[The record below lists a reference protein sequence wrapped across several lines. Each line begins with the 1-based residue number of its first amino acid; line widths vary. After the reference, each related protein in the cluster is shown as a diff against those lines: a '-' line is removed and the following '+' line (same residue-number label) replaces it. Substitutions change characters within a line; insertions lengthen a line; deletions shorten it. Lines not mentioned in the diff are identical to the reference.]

1 MRISHIKLENW
12 RNFRDVEV
20 ALQERAFLVGPNASG
35 KSNFLDALRFLRD
48 LALPGGGF
56 LASVETG
63 GGVSRIR
70 NLSARRPSTIAIE
83 AELHDNENGDHTN
96 ENTWRYRI
104 AFSQDSQRTPFLK
117 AEQVWRGEHI
127 ILDRPDSD
135 DQTDKQR
142 LRQTW
147 LEQTFANQEFREIA
161 DFFASIQYFHL
172 VPQLVRDP
180 GRAVGLRK
188 DPYGEDFLEQ
198 IASMKNQARESR
210 LRRILDVLK
219 IAIPQFADLKFD
231 QDQKGVPHLYGKYE
245 HWRPAGAWQTEV
257 DFSDGTLRLIGLLWA
272 LLDGEGPLLLE
283 EPELSLHS
291 GIVRYIPQM
300 MFRVQ
305 RERRIKRQV
314 LVSTHS
320 EDLLQDEGIAPDEVL
335 LVVPSEGGSTIRT
348 AQAMS
353 EITTLLDS
361 GLSMAEAVIP
371 YTRPADAAQL
381 SLF

>member
-12 RNFRDVEV
+12 RNFGDVAV

-35 KSNFLDALRFLRD
+35 KSNFLDAFRFLRD

-56 LASVETG
+56 LDSVKRR

-70 NLSARRPSTIAIE
+70 NLSARRYSTIAIE
-83 AELHDNENGDHTN
+83 IELRDNANENHASETV
-96 ENTWRYRI
+96 WRYRI
-104 AFSQDSQRTPFLK
+104 AFNQDRQSIPILK
-117 AEQVWRGEHI
+117 AEQVWRGEEI
-127 ILDRPDSD
+127 ILDRPDPADES
-135 DQTDKQR
+135 DKQR

-180 GRAVGLRK
+180 GRAVGMRD
-188 DPYGEDFLEQ
+188 DPYGEDFLQ
-198 IASMKNQARESR
+198 KAASVQKQTRESR
-210 LRRILDVLK
+210 LRRILNVLK
-219 IAIPQFADLKFD
+219 IAVPKFVDLKLD
-231 QDQKGVPHLYGKYE
+231 RDEKGIPHLYGNYE
-245 HWRPAGAWQTEV
+245 HWRPTGAWQTEA
-257 DFSDGTLRLIGLLWA
+257 DFSDGTLRLMGLLWA

-283 EPELSLHS
+283 EPELSLHPE
-291 GIVRYIPQM
+291 IVRRIPQM
-300 MFRVQ
+300 MLGVQ
-305 RERRIKRQV
+305 RERGIKRQV

-320 EDLLQDEGIAPDEVL
+320 GDLLWDEGIAPDEVL
-335 LVVPSEGGSTIRT
+335 LVALSDKGSTIRT

-353 EITTLLDS
+353 EITILLES

-371 YTRPADAAQL
+371 YTRPSDAAQL